1 MDAPAL
7 ENPAPLGH
15 AYSYY
20 NPYYYY
26 DTYPYGYGQGGDAL
40 GFVMFFIFLIAIMFC
55 VFWGWGDDQGC
66 TTPGYNNKTVHKTV
80 HKHVYSQPPPLA
92 PKPTAPP
99 AIISAIRQPKL
110 KIPVQPYRALNV
122 PPPENRTVAVAINT
136 PLSYWTEDQLKLIG
150 AINTVSFFKM
160 LQREITIKLK
170 ARRNPREIAA
180 QLIAV
185 RMRLEPTNRDVKLLK
200 RYIKMRIFNVQ
211 ASDIKVLSSP
221 ELRLLAIDIIARL
234 SGYPNGYIDLPEKI
248 MYWVTDFVSI

>member
-1 MDAPAL
+1 MDASTP
-7 ENPAPLGH
+7 PLGH

-26 DTYPYGYGQGGDAL
+26 DAYPYGYAYGGDAL
-40 GFVMFFIFLIAIMFC
+40 GFVLFFIFFIGLLFC
-55 VFWGWGDDQGC
+55 LFWGWGNDDGC
-66 TTPGYNNKTVHKTV
+66 STPGYNNKTVHKTV
-80 HKHVYSQPPPLA
+80 HKHVYPNPPPLA

-99 AIISAIRQPKL
+99 ATISATRQPKL
-110 KIPVQPYRALNV
+110 KIPVQPYKALNV
-122 PPPENRTVAVAINT
+122 PPAKNRAVPVPIST

-150 AINTVSFFKM
+150 SVNTASFFKM
-160 LQREITIKLK
+160 LNKEIINKLK
-170 ARRNPREIAA
+170 ARRNPRELAA

-185 RMRLEPTNRDVKLLK
+185 RMRLDPNNRDIVLLK

-221 ELRLLAIDIIARL
+221 EIRLLAIDIISRL